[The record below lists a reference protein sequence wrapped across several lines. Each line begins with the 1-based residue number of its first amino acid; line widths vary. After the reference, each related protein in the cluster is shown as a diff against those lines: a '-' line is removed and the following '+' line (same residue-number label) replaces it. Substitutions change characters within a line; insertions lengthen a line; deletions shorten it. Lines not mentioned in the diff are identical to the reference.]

1 MEIYYIDDICDNR
14 TYIEMR
20 DIMQKVKALYT
31 KYKHVLVSIA
41 YMTIYLLWFA
51 YLEQKNTKHFQVIH
65 MSIDDYIPFCEVF
78 IVPYLLWFAYMTVI
92 VIYFMFTN
100 KTDYWKTCVFLY
112 TGMTVFLVVSTLWPN
127 GHHLRLSVMPRD
139 NIFTQMVAVL
149 WRTDTAT
156 NLWPSIHVYNSLGAH
171 FAIINSKQFGN
182 KKGIHLASLILCSS
196 IIMATVF
203 LKQHS
208 MFDVLTAFVM
218 AAIMY
223 TLVYRYDI
231 VLLLRKTNHK
241 PKTEPLAG

>member
-1 MEIYYIDDICDNR
+1 MEKLK
-14 TYIEMR
+14 TF
-20 DIMQKVKALYT
+20 YT
-31 KYKHVLVSIA
+31 KYRHAMVSII

-51 YLEQKNTKHFQVIH
+51 YLEQKNTKHYQVIH
-65 MSIDDYIPFCEVF
+65 MGIDDYIPFCEIF
-78 IVPYLLWFAYMTVI
+78 IVPYLFWFVYMTGI
-92 VIYFMFTN
+92 VIYFLFTN
-100 KTDYWKTCVFLY
+100 KTDYWKACAFLY

-127 GHHLRLSVMPRD
+127 GHHLRLAVMPRD
-139 NIFTQMVAVL
+139 NIFTQMVEAL

-171 FAIINSKQFGN
+171 FAIINSKQFGHR
-182 KKGIHLASLILCSS
+182 KGVRFASLLICSS
-196 IIMATVF
+196 IILATVF

-231 VLLLRKTNHK
+231 VLLLRKAFNK